1 MPKQLTA
8 DDARVSLNAHVAAK
22 GAEICAKYGPAIGW
36 RELQLILED
45 RTCVRYPCRIEFNA
59 EPLQAGEFGHPVAQG
74 EKPEDGYTLFIHPL
88 FMTQLAEVPVL
99 ALYQLVLVNYGDFAS
114 GDDALA
120 FGAAALGLSEDDYYE
135 KICALMEPIGEC
147 GCS

>member
-8 DDARVSLNAHVAAK
+8 DDARISLNAHVAAK
-22 GAEICAKYGPAIGW
+22 GAEIHAKYGPAIGW

-45 RTCVRYPCRIEFNA
+45 RACVRYPCTLEFNA
-59 EPLQAGEFGHPVAQG
+59 EPLQAGEFAHPVAKG
-74 EKPEDGYTLFIHPL
+74 GNPEDGFTLFVHPL
-88 FMTQLAEVPVL
+88 FMTQLPEVPLL
-99 ALYQLVLVNYGDFAS
+99 ALYQLVLVNYGEFAS

-120 FGAAALGLSEDDYYE
+120 FGAAALGLSEDDYYARLCE
-135 KICALMEPIGEC
+135 LMEPISEC